1 MYFAIWLP
9 YVLEVSKLTTK
20 ASYYMDIE
28 PLVNLTSRAI
38 ATQVSGKSTDEIRET
53 FYNASCD
60 AHSSQFATRY
70 RLQKRMRNKNACK
83 EEISTPTQ
91 YPVEGNLVVIEKLTC
106 R

>member
-1 MYFAIWLP
+1 MFHKALAAYN
-9 YVLEVSKLTTK
+9 K

-53 FYNASCD
+53 FYNASCE

-70 RLQKRMRNKNACK
+70 RLQKRIRNKNAYR
-83 EEISTPTQ
+83 EGTSNPTP
-91 YPVEGNLVVIEKLTC
+91 YPVEGTYFAW